1 MSTKTL
7 KINPNLFS
15 LNKGGTKKEKVK
27 KPTTK
32 IRTGKVRDAFIQ
44 KIKNHRKKEKR
55 ENLEKEDQLKNT
67 LSDLEQ
73 SIEYLKELSEEKKK
87 EKTIKK

>member
-15 LNKGGTKKEKVK
+15 LNKTGNKKDKLKKPNTKVK
-27 KPTTK
+27 TS
-32 IRTGKVRDAFIQ
+32 KVRDAFIQ

-55 ENLEKEDQLKNT
+55 DKREKQEQLQNT

-87 EKTIKK
+87 EKNIKK

>member
-15 LNKGGTKKEKVK
+15 LNKGGSKKDKVK

-32 IRTGKVRDAFIQ
+32 VKTSKVRDAFIQ
-44 KIKNHRKKEKR
+44 KRHTNY
-55 ENLEKEDQLKNT
+55 
-67 LSDLEQ
+67 SDFDWM
-73 SIEYLKELSEEKKK
+73 Y
-87 EKTIKK
+87 